1 MMNLKNSIIPNNII
15 KLPDIVL
22 GGLFGSNKA
31 NTNSKFGW
39 LSRNAILLALAF
51 PLICLML
58 YVPAAGAEEL
68 HMSFLNPQGTIAGE
82 QMKHW
87 WLVVTIL
94 MVFVALPV
102 FVAFLIIM
110 YRYRYSAAKKAGRKY
125 SPHWNFF
132 APFEFINW
140 GGPLVIVIIL
150 AVIVWQKTEDL
161 DPYREIA
168 SIHAPTKVQVVG
180 YDWKWLFI
188 YPELG
193 IASVG
198 TLAFPADRPVSMK
211 LTTAGNMQSLWVP
224 ALGSQ
229 IYAMAGMI
237 TKLNY
242 EAYNP
247 GRFLGLNTMYNGN
260 GFHEQ
265 KFEAVAMT
273 NENFDSWVQQARDHG
288 QVFDAKAVQALSKR
302 ADTAA
307 LRAALP
313 DGAAADGSVY
323 FTEVSPDFFHE
334 VVVLMMESGV
344 DIPPKYQITEAES
357 NSPALISMTSCMSD
371 STCISGE

>member
-1 MMNLKNSIIPNNII
+1 M
-15 KLPDIVL
+15 
-22 GGLFGSNKA
+22 
-31 NTNSKFGW
+31 
-39 LSRNAILLALAF
+39 
-51 PLICLML
+51 
-58 YVPAAGAEEL
+58 
-68 HMSFLNPQGTIAGE
+68 
-82 QMKHW
+82 
-87 WLVVTIL
+87 
-94 MVFVALPV
+94 
-102 FVAFLIIM
+102 
-110 YRYRYSAAKKAGRKY
+110 
-125 SPHWNFF
+125 
-132 APFEFINW
+132 
-140 GGPLVIVIIL
+140 
-150 AVIVWQKTEDL
+150 
-161 DPYREIA
+161 
-168 SIHAPTKVQVVG
+168 
-180 YDWKWLFI
+180 FI